1 MTMHRQTLIACLLL
15 MGISVAQASAQDS
28 LSSSIMRPSVLN
40 ADTGLIAGRLPGGD
54 SSRTFYVAVDLKA
67 GDLLA
72 QLSVEGRANTQK
84 KVTLELLGADARAK
98 HSHYVMAGLDATGET
113 TRTYPVDANGRHI
126 LRVIVEG
133 VETGSFCVLLGGSAF
148 PAAKPAECPSQP
160 SQRQAAAPPR
170 QVIQPAE
177 PPKVETPPPALPK
190 VVEVIESRCE
200 HRLRIGSDV
209 LFDFDRFVIRSEA
222 SAALQSV
229 AEIIVGKNKPV
240 TIEGHTDG
248 KGTDSYNQTLS
259 ERRAMTVENELRYRM
274 VGLPPM
280 AVRGFGKTR
289 PVAANQLP
297 DGADNPEGRQ
307 KNRRVELVINTC
319 A

>member
-1 MTMHRQTLIACLLL
+1 MAMYRQTLCACLLL
-15 MGISVAQASAQDS
+15 MGTSVGSSAQDG
-28 LSSSIMRPSVLN
+28 LSTSIMRPSVLG
-40 ADTGLIAGRLPGGD
+40 ADAGIIAGRLPGGD

-67 GDLLA
+67 GELLA

-98 HSHYVMAGLDATGET
+98 HSHYVMAGLDATAET
-113 TRTYPVDANGRHI
+113 TRTYPVDVNGRHI
-126 LRVIVEG
+126 IRLIVEG
-133 VETGSFCVLLGGSAF
+133 VETGSFCVLLGGSAL
-148 PAAKPAECPSQP
+148 PAAKPAECPSP
-160 SQRQAAAPPR
+160 PVQRQAVAPPR
-170 QVIQPAE
+170 QVVRPPE
-177 PPKVETPPPALPK
+177 PPKVETPPPPPK

-209 LFDFDRFVIRSEA
+209 LFDFDRFSIRPDA

-229 AEIIVGKNKPV
+229 AEIVAGKNKPV

-259 ERRAMTVENELRYRM
+259 ERRAMTVENELRYRIA
-274 VGLPPM
+274 GLPPM
-280 AVRGFGKTR
+280 TTRGFGKAR
-289 PVAANQLP
+289 PVAANQLA
-297 DGADNPEGRQ
+297 DGSDNPEGRQ
-307 KNRRVELVINTC
+307 KNRRVEVVINTC